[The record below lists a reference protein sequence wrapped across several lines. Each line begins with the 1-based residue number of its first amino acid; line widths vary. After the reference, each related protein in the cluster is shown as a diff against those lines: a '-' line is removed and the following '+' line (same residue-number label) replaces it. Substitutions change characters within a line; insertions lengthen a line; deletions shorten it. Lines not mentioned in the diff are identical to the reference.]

1 MKTYVALLRGINVG
15 GHRKVPM
22 GELRSILANTELEGI
37 KTYIQTGNIIFQSD
51 EQEKIK
57 LEKKIQNSILN
68 HFGFDVSFLVRTKE
82 DINSIFENCTL
93 SEEKKI
99 NSYFAILSHVP
110 DEKLVNEAS
119 QKTYKNEEYYIIDD
133 CIYFYCATG
142 YGKAKFNLNYFER
155 KLMVNAT
162 ARNYKTMLKL
172 ISMSEESESNL

>member
-1 MKTYVALLRGINVG
+1 MKTYIALLRGINVG

-22 GELRSILANTELEGI
+22 AELRSILAKIGLEGV

-51 EQEKIK
+51 EQKKTE
-57 LEKKIQNSILN
+57 LERRIQNSILN
-68 HFGFDVSFLVRTKE
+68 HFGFEVSVLVRTE
-82 DINSIFENCTL
+82 QELNSIFENCPL
-93 SEEKKI
+93 SEDKKI

-110 DEKLVNEAS
+110 NKKLVNEAS
-119 QKTYKNEEYYIIDD
+119 QKTYENEEYFIIGD

-155 KLMVNAT
+155 KLSVGAT

-172 ISMSEESESNL
+172 ISMAEEN